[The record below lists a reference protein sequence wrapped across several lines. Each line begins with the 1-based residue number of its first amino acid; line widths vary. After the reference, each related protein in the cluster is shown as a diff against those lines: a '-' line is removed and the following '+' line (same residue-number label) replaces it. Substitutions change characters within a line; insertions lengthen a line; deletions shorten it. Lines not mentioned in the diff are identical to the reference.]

1 MSYIK
6 NILKLK
12 TEENKYYVV
21 IGIPFEGVVDEET
34 VIEEANQITITST
47 FEIKVEKINEHLL
60 GIGFDQKE
68 DETKIDIIFHPG
80 SEKRVAIKKKNDNG
94 IIEIEIE

>member
-6 NILKLK
+6 NIFELE
-12 TEENKYYVV
+12 TEENKYYVI

-34 VIEEANQITITST
+34 AIEETDQITITST

-60 GIGFDQKE
+60 RISFDEKE
-68 DETKIDIIFHPG
+68 NETKINIIFHPG
-80 SEKRVAIKKKNDNG
+80 SEKRATIKKKNKG
-94 IIEIEIE
+94 IVGIEIE